1 MSNKLKAILTNVLL
15 NIGIS
20 EDQIQGLIPAIND
33 PSTEIDEA
41 NLPEFFEKLAQNPK
55 ARQAFSVCFKKLLS
69 KPRHKPDDFEL
80 FFNQYIL
87 PNLKDEKQKLNSSRR
102 K

>member
-1 MSNKLKAILTNVLL
+1 MSNTLKAILTNVLL
-15 NIGIS
+15 NIGLP
-20 EDQIQGLIPAIND
+20 EDQIKGLIPAINN
-33 PSTEIDEA
+33 PNTEINEA
-41 NLPEFFEKLAQNPK
+41 DLPEFFEKLAQNPK
-55 ARQAFSVCFKKLLS
+55 AREVFSVYLKKLLS

-87 PNLKDEKQKLNSSRR
+87 PNLKDEKAKLNRSR